1 MPRELRVGVQKAWW
15 GSGVLGSRTNPPR
28 PPLTVPGRASG
39 GSVSLHGSPQPQE
52 AERNITHRAIV
63 TLVVDDVPC
72 CGQYSA
78 RTASQ
83 QGSEGRIRNGGRG
96 FVSITA
102 NANSANSVWMSEGH
116 PQEGTVLSALC
127 CKELDK
133 NTPFFREQ
141 VERQG
146 QPDHMLQQNIPHNKE
161 KQTTGTQRGRVSR
174 KLHRLKKV
182 SLKGL
187 FHPIRSHFCNIL

>member
-1 MPRELRVGVQKAWW
+1 M
-15 GSGVLGSRTNPPR
+15 
-28 PPLTVPGRASG
+28 
-39 GSVSLHGSPQPQE
+39 
-52 AERNITHRAIV
+52 
-63 TLVVDDVPC
+63 
-72 CGQYSA
+72 
-78 RTASQ
+78 
-83 QGSEGRIRNGGRG
+83 
-96 FVSITA
+96 SITA

-133 NTPFFREQ
+133 NTPFFTEQ